1 MNETIEY
8 YNRHAEEF
16 ISGTIQADVGQLR
29 DRFLSYVK
37 PQGRILDAGCGSG
50 RDTLAFMKAG
60 YEVAA
65 FDASPELCRR
75 ASELLGI
82 TVECKRLEHL
92 TGAAQ
97 YDGIWACASLLHVKK
112 ADMRD
117 VLLRLKK
124 LLRPEGILYASFKAG
139 ETERVK
145 DGRFFNDMTD
155 TACGTLFEDAGF
167 KVLELFMSGDVR
179 EGRHGEA
186 WVNVIC
192 QI

>member
-16 ISGTIQADVGQLR
+16 ISGTIQADVSQLR

-37 PQGRILDAGCGSG
+37 HQGRILDAGCGSG
-50 RDTLAFMKAG
+50 RDALAFMKAG
-60 YEVAA
+60 YKVAA
-65 FDASPELCRR
+65 FDASPELCKR

-82 TVECKRLEHL
+82 TVECNRFEDL
-92 TGAAQ
+92 TGEAQ

-112 ADMRD
+112 ADMPD

-124 LLRPEGILYASFKAG
+124 LLRPEGM
-139 ETERVK
+139 K
-145 DGRFFNDMTD
+145 DGRFFNDMTE
-155 TACGTLFEDAGF
+155 TACSSLFEEAGF

-186 WVNVIC
+186 WVNIIC
-192 QI
+192 GL